1 MTTASVIKE
10 LIEPST
16 SSTDKVEL
24 IEDSKDSILPSEF
37 RFINLSILLDVFSLL
52 TSPNCLIR
60 RNTLKL
66 HETEDKTKGLA
77 RFMKIKCRDCEFK
90 HNF

>member
-1 MTTASVIKE
+1 MKE

-16 SSTDKVEL
+16 ISTDKVEL
-24 IEDSKDSILPSEF
+24 IEVSKDSILPSEF
-37 RFINLSILLDVFSLL
+37 RFSNLSILFDVFSLL
-52 TSPNCLIR
+52 TSPNCSI

-66 HETEDKTKGLA
+66 HENEDKTKGLA

>member
-1 MTTASVIKE
+1 MKE

-16 SSTDKVEL
+16 ISTDKVEL
-24 IEDSKDSILPSEF
+24 IEVSNCSI
-37 RFINLSILLDVFSLL
+37 
-52 TSPNCLIR
+52 

-66 HETEDKTKGLA
+66 HENEDKTKGLA